1 MGRKGIR
8 PYALSNLIELFSLSK
23 RATTILEFLV
33 FLALGVAAGI
43 AIVQPV
49 NAPQAI
55 AAGLGWTGLFTRD
68 VYRLEAKESYLS
80 AQFGKMIIKGFFNGQ
95 KNI

>member
-1 MGRKGIR
+1 MFEEPTYELSSILFTSLGVILLWSKMGRKGIR
-8 PYALSNLIELFSLSK
+8 PYALSNLIELFRLSK

-33 FLALGVAAGI
+33 FLALGVVAGI

-68 VYRLEAKESYLS
+68 V
-80 AQFGKMIIKGFFNGQ
+80 
-95 KNI
+95 

>member
-1 MGRKGIR
+1 MFEAPTYDFSSVLFTGLGVILLWSKMGRKGIR

-68 VYRLEAKESYLS
+68 V
-80 AQFGKMIIKGFFNGQ
+80 
-95 KNI
+95 